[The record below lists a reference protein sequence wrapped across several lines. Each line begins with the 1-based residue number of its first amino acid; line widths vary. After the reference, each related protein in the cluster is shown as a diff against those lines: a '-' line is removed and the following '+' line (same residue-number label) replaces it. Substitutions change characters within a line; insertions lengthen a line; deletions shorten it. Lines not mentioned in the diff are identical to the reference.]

1 MKSNFQNQ
9 GKNIREFRIKN
20 DGLYNV
26 TLDGE
31 IKVDPIE
38 EGLTKIC
45 GDFLNNNNTY
55 DFQNT
60 GTFNTFKESLRVHDY
75 FRRHSP
81 PRGVREKEKLGCQ
94 SPYSCGGQAEDH
106 RQEKQNGI

>member
-38 EGLTKIC
+38 EGLTKIHR
-45 GDFLNNNNTY
+45 DFLNDNHNY
-55 DFQNT
+55 EFQNT
-60 GTFNTFKESLRVHDY
+60 GTFNTFLEGIS
-75 FRRHSP
+75 
-81 PRGVREKEKLGCQ
+81 Q
-94 SPYSCGGQAEDH
+94 SS
-106 RQEKQNGI
+106 RLF

>member
-20 DGLYNV
+20 DGLYKV

-38 EGLTKIC
+38 EGLTKIR

-81 PRGVREKEKLGCQ
+81 LRGVREKGKLGPQ
-94 SPYSCGGQAEDH
+94 YPYRCGGQSSDH
-106 RQEKQNGI
+106 RQEKQ